1 MISPRYEV
9 STNLVLFVILPF
21 STNNITM
28 SFLTKERKKMA
39 MPIKS
44 FLRTM
49 SSGCKLKYV
58 ERKKIVKLQR
68 SLLNDNNRRQMV
80 VSPKVANCVMR
91 GRLFMAKFIGAT
103 SHFSINVS
111 LDIFLFFPKKEYFSL
126 WQCRLW
132 SFKSGD
138 TTNCFEGKFWNA
150 IITSVTIMCCN
161 DELSWTMSW
170 VGYLL
175 TDKVL
180 V

>member
-1 MISPRYEV
+1 M
-9 STNLVLFVILPF
+9 T
-21 STNNITM
+21 
-28 SFLTKERKKMA
+28 
-39 MPIKS
+39 IKS

-111 LDIFLFFPKKEYFSL
+111 ARYFS
-126 WQCRLW
+126 
-132 SFKSGD
+132 SFFTKSWKIFFSTYRSIKYSHLCSICLKMTFMGVE
-138 TTNCFEGKFWNA
+138 NCKTK
-150 IITSVTIMCCN
+150 IIFRMRIRRIIR
-161 DELSWTMSW
+161 
-170 VGYLL
+170 
-175 TDKVL
+175 
-180 V
+180 

>member
-1 MISPRYEV
+1 MNSPQYKV
-9 STNLVLFVILPF
+9 PTYILLYLVVFLILSF

-126 WQCRLW
+126 WQYRLW

-138 TTNCFEGKFWNA
+138 IKLARFFAK
-150 IITSVTIMCCN
+150 
-161 DELSWTMSW
+161 
-170 VGYLL
+170 
-175 TDKVL
+175 K
-180 V
+180 

>member
-1 MISPRYEV
+1 
-9 STNLVLFVILPF
+9 
-21 STNNITM
+21 
-28 SFLTKERKKMA
+28 MA

-126 WQCRLW
+126 WQYRLW

-138 TTNCFEGKFWNA
+138 TKYRISSYSFRGNYSFLNLEIQRSQYIRPK
-150 IITSVTIMCCN
+150 ITQCAETI
-161 DELSWTMSW
+161 
-170 VGYLL
+170 
-175 TDKVL
+175 
-180 V
+180 